1 MLPLGPDQWAVEL
14 GAPYHRKIARF
25 RVPSMRNSGFT
36 LIELLVAVAILAIVA
51 AVAMPFYTQYSMRT
65 FRSEAQAD
73 LMGCGQSLERFASV
87 NFSYQN
93 AADTD
98 ADGVGDAD
106 AGPIAAA
113 ICRPESV
120 ARGRY
125 VITVNGTATG
135 FVLTATPAGQMVG
148 DGLMTF
154 DSVGNRAW
162 DENNDGDTA
171 DANEQDWAEG

>member
-1 MLPLGPDQWAVEL
+1 M
-14 GAPYHRKIARF
+14 
-25 RVPSMRNSGFT
+25 RVSGFT
-36 LIELLVAVAILAIVA
+36 LIELLVAVAILAIVS

-65 FRSEAQAD
+65 FRSEGQAD
-73 LMGCGQSLERFASV
+73 LLGCGQALERFAAV
-87 NFSYQN
+87 NFTYQN

-98 ADGVGDAD
+98 ADGIGDAN

-113 ICRPESV
+113 ICTPDSV
-120 ARGRY
+120 TQGRY
-125 VITVNGTATG
+125 TITVNGNANG

-162 DENNDGDTA
+162 DQNNDGDTL
-171 DANEQDWAEG
+171 DANEQDWVD